1 MDTPAH
7 RPARHALRTNPAKSS
22 WGEAVGTPSSA
33 LAIIDAQLASVDAD
47 SAERYCEAEDTQHT
61 LKMKAVSA
69 RLAALENVQVQAE
82 HRAVELRWITHV
94 DSDGAGSEA
103 DEKMDKHDAKEEASN
118 NVDDEEETEEVL
130 AETSMVVGQVAPA
143 SVRGSAS
150 ARSSS
155 RSTTPDAPAE
165 ESDGS
170 FELHPVPKQKAP
182 KKKQV
187 CPSRVI
193 PFMDLLMLLSS
204 PRRTLLPRIRMTP
217 PNPNLRQSI
226 RQPPRRRCVHFVE
239 FLLAFAHALVQ
250 PMPAAPAKDLD
261 GSSEPQPAPKRKA
274 PNKKKVCSCCRVAS
288 MHLLMLLFSP
298 PPPRTRTAPPSPNLR
313 QSERHPPRRRYVSL
327 FCYFLFIHTCSC
339 LAYAGRCCRDVG

>member
-1 MDTPAH
+1 
-7 RPARHALRTNPAKSS
+7 
-22 WGEAVGTPSSA
+22 V
-33 LAIIDAQLASVDAD
+33 
-47 SAERYCEAEDTQHT
+47 
-61 LKMKAVSA
+61 KMKAVSA

-82 HRAVELRWITHV
+82 HHAVESRWITHV
-94 DSDGAGSEA
+94 DSDGAGDEA
-103 DEKMDKHDAKEEASN
+103 DEKMDERDAEEEASN
-118 NVDDEEETEEVL
+118 NVDDEEDSEIEEVL

-143 SVRGSAS
+143 GVRGSAS

-165 ESDGS
+165 DSDGS
-170 FELHPVPKQKAP
+170 FELHPVPTRKAP

-187 CPSRVI
+187 CPSRDI
-193 PFMDLLMLLSS
+193 SSMDSLMLLSS
-204 PRRTLLPRIRMTP
+204 PRRTLLPRIRMSPPNP
-217 PNPNLRQSI
+217 PNPNLRQSE

-239 FLLAFAHALVQ
+239 FLLPFAHALVQ
-250 PMPAAPAKDLD
+250 PTPAAPAEDSD

-274 PNKKKVCSCCRVAS
+274 PNKKKVCSCRRVSS
-288 MHLLMLLFSP
+288 MHLLTLLFSP

-327 FCYFLFIHTCSC
+327 FCYLLVTHTCSC